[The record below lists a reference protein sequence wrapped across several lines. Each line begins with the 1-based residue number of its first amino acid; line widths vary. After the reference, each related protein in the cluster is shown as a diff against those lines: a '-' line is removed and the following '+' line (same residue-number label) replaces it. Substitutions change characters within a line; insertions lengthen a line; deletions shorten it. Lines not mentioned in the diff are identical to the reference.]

1 MARSARRKEHAM
13 TRKTMIAAVV
23 AAAFFTGLAVSDG
36 FARGGGGGGFAG
48 HGSGGFGGAHPGGGF
63 SGSGI
68 KGGTATPG
76 VNPGL
81 LAIPIPQ
88 TPPPPVLNPGVTPSA
103 LGPSRITPSP
113 GSSAGLSTTTNPGFA
128 NGTGS
133 SIAPGRVHAS
143 RGRTNQDQSRA
154 VQEMD
159 RELDHKLSICR
170 GC

>member
-1 MARSARRKEHAM
+1 M
-13 TRKTMIAAVV
+13 TRKRKIAVV
-23 AAAFFTGLAVSDG
+23 VATALFTGLAVTDG
-36 FARGGGGGGFAG
+36 FARGGGGGGS
-48 HGSGGFGGAHPGGGF
+48 HGGGFGGGGFGGAHPGGGF

-68 KGGTATPG
+68 KGGTGMPG

-81 LAIPIPQ
+81 LAIPLPQ

-103 LGPSRITPSP
+103 PGPSRITPSP
-113 GSSAGLSTTTNPGFA
+113 GTSAGLSTTTNPGFA

-143 RGRTNQDQSRA
+143 RGRTSQDQRTNQDQSRA

-159 RELDHKLSICR
+159 RELDRKLSICR

>member
-1 MARSARRKEHAM
+1 M
-13 TRKTMIAAVV
+13 TGKMMIVAV
-23 AAAFFTGLAVSDG
+23 AATALFTGLAVTDG
-36 FARGGGGGGFAG
+36 FARGGGGGGGHGGGFGGGGGFAG

-76 VNPGL
+76 VSPGL

-103 LGPSRITPSP
+103 PGPSRITPSP